1 MAAPSYYYFFMG
13 PAVAA
18 VFIIVLNAFVI
29 VFSSSV
35 KELVVTG
42 KIKREELERRIPTR
56 RYERKEGNGEE
67 ECSVCLSAFLDGQRV
82 RRLLDCNHCYHASC
96 IDRWLMSHA
105 SCPICRADV
114 LPSVRAKRAVSCG
127 V

>member
-1 MAAPSYYYFFMG
+1 MAAPGFYYFFLG

-18 VFIIVLNAFVI
+18 VFMLVLNAFAI

-35 KELVVTG
+35 KQLVVTR
-42 KIKREELERRIPTR
+42 KMKREELERRIPTR
-56 RYERKEGNGEE
+56 RYKRKEGKGEE
-67 ECSVCLSAFLDGQRV
+67 ECSVCLSAFLDGQQV
-82 RRLLDCNHCYHASC
+82 RRLLDCNHWFHSSC

-114 LPSVRAKRAVSCG
+114 LSSVRAKRAVSCG